1 MADDTSQ
8 FDEQV
13 LHDEYSDEVVRLF
26 LLGKLPAAQQV
37 KFEERL
43 FSDEQFETRV
53 RLAENELA
61 DDYAY
66 ERLSATERDLFEQKF
81 LVSTERRQKLRV
93 SEALHQRFAAP
104 SPAPARATLGER
116 LQRLLSWNQVSW
128 KLAAAV
134 VTLVFFAGTT
144 WLLLRRP
151 QLRQELITQGKKLI
165 PRRRPVAPAKPDQNR
180 EESHHPK
187 LPSSG
192 ENSIPPPPVAM
203 VVANIILIPESAYDG
218 DHIAHLSLPQSDV
231 NLLRVQ
237 LAVERNRPGQYQV
250 EVLTV
255 SGQTIFTESL
265 LEKDTSGAAVAFEIP
280 VRLLVA
286 GDYQIKLARI
296 TDGREEGV
304 ATYYFRVQ

>member
-8 FDEQV
+8 FDQQV
-13 LHDEYSDEVVRLF
+13 SHDEHSDEVVRLF
-26 LLGKLPAAQQV
+26 LFGKLPAAQQV

-43 FSDEQFETRV
+43 FSDEQLETRV

-81 LVSTERRQKLRV
+81 LVSTARRQKLSV
-93 SEALHQRFAAP
+93 SKALHERFAAP
-104 SPAPARATLGER
+104 SPAPATATLGER

-134 VTLVFFAGTT
+134 VTLVLFVGTT

-151 QLRQELITQGKKLI
+151 QLRQELITQGQKLI
-165 PRRRPVAPAKPDQNR
+165 PRRRPVPPARPDQNR
-180 EESHHPK
+180 EETHHPK

-192 ENSIPPPPVAM
+192 ENSIPPPPAPT
-203 VVANIILIPESAYDG
+203 VVANIILVPEGAYDG
-218 DHIAHLSLPQSDV
+218 DHITHVSLPQSEG

-237 LAVERNRPGQYQV
+237 LAVERNRLGQYQV

-255 SGQTIFTESL
+255 SGQTIFAESL
-265 LEKDTSGAAVAFEIP
+265 TNQDTKI
-280 VRLLVA
+280 
-286 GDYQIKLARI
+286 
-296 TDGREEGV
+296 GRAHV
-304 ATYYFRVQ
+304 